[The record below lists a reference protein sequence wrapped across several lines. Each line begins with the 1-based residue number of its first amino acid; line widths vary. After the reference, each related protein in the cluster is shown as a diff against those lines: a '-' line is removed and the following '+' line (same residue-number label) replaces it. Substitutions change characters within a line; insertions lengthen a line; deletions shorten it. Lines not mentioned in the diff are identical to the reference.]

1 MGKMMEDSEKKKTIS
16 LTNKIV
22 EEYRKKPAVACLDL
36 LDIALNDYQRITIE
50 DSWLR
55 KFPMW
60 IMGRGCGKTF
70 MGAIFLILKALL
82 FPRSKIGIIS
92 SSYRQAN
99 FVFDAIDEI
108 YWQCPLLQDACIKP
122 SARGNNQ
129 TILKFKN
136 GSFIEALP
144 IGDGK
149 KIRGRRYNIVF
160 LDEYA
165 QIPENIIKLVIRPM
179 LIVKRGYDPRKRGK
193 TDENTMGNQTIVAS
207 TAYYRW
213 NHLWKTK
220 SYYEKQVDKGNNQYI
235 VLTFTADDALDQ
247 GLYDEEELRN
257 QREDMDENDFLMEY
271 YCVFPDDSAG
281 WIRASMLSKAE
292 DSNIEPELVP
302 DDKATYVMGCDCA
315 RAEGGDNF
323 ALLTLKLVGREM
335 HLSRIET
342 LNGST
347 FQTMGDLV
355 RKRVWEFQPVLLLS
369 DSGGGG
375 LALKD
380 ELAKEGIDIETQEF
394 IPPVWDIED
403 DKVDPDAAGSHIM
416 RMINFREVG
425 LIHQMGVEV
434 KKVLQQGKF
443 KMPINVTRYGMS
455 DEENFLA
462 DDNDIAVAKLY
473 REVMALKK
481 ECVMIRAIPSGN
493 WFKFEMPTAAESGER
508 KSNLHK
514 DRWTALNL
522 AVWAA
527 KDWLNGAEMGEG
539 YVGHWAK

>member
-1 MGKMMEDSEKKKTIS
+1 MEKRTIS
-16 LTNKIV
+16 LTQKIAD
-22 EEYRKKPAVACLDL
+22 EYRKKPAVACLDL

-50 DSWLR
+50 ESWNR

-60 IMGRGCGKTF
+60 LMGRGCGKTF
-70 MGAIFLILKALL
+70 MGAVFLILRALL
-82 FPRSKIGIIS
+82 YPRTKIGIIS

-108 YWQCPLLQDACIKP
+108 YWDSPLLQDACVKP
-122 SARGNNQ
+122 SVRSNNQ

-149 KIRGRRYNIVF
+149 KIRGRRYHLVF

-165 QIPENIIKLVIRPM
+165 QIPESVIKLVIRPM
-179 LIVKRGYDPRKRGK
+179 LIVKKGYDPRKRGK
-193 TDENTMGNQTIVAS
+193 EDSAMGNQTIIAS

-220 SYYEKQVDKGNNQYI
+220 LHYEKQIANGDDNYI

-247 GLYDEEELRN
+247 GLYDEAELKN
-257 QREDMDENDFLMEY
+257 QREDMEETDFLMEY

-281 WIRASMLSKAE
+281 WIRASMINNNE
-292 DSNIEPELVP
+292 DEDIEPELVP
-302 DDKATYVMGCDCA
+302 DDKAIYVMGCDCA
-315 RAEGGDNF
+315 RAAGGDNF
-323 ALLTLKLVGREM
+323 ALLTLKIVGRTM
-335 HLSRIET
+335 SVARIET
-342 LNGST
+342 LNGAT
-347 FQTMGDLV
+347 FTEMGNLV
-355 RKRVWEFQPVLLLS
+355 RNRVNQFNPVLLFN

-380 ELAKEGIDIETQEF
+380 ELAKEGFDPEMQAV
-394 IPPVWDIED
+394 IPPVFDIED
-403 DKVDPDAAGSHIM
+403 ENVDPDASGLHIM
-416 RMINFREVG
+416 KMINFREVG

-434 KKVLQQGKF
+434 KKLLQQNKLKF
-443 KMPINVTRYGMS
+443 PPNVIRFASEEDFLDT
-455 DEENFLA
+455 DEE
-462 DDNDIAVAKLY
+462 IAMKKLY
-473 REVMALKK
+473 KEVMALKK
-481 ECVMIRAIPSGN
+481 ELVMIRAIPNGN
-493 WFKFEMPTAAESGER
+493 WFKFEMPTAGESGES
-508 KSNLHK
+508 KKNLHK

-527 KDWLNGAEMGEG
+527 KEWLAEGEVGYG
-539 YVGHWAK
+539 YVGHWAS